1 MDYLVIKHI
10 KKALCTDWERSSR
23 YIKLGIMVSF
33 FLKGQLENIL
43 GFVGIGV
50 SGYWLF
56 SSVVMRTL
64 P

>member
-50 SGYWLF
+50 SGY
-56 SSVVMRTL
+56 
-64 P
+64 